1 MFDSF
6 TRSQSQALPHVTAPS
21 HSPVGGGL
29 WDLRALGEIGQLSLN
44 TRAIGLLRESFTIPI
59 DSTQSIVR
67 HPFSS
72 ASSCPSSSLHS
83 CPRGRLLL
91 VSSCSEHGASPFE
104 HSVGFH
110 TCHPR
115 RPCRFPPLL
124 LPPPHLPTPSPPQPT
139 SNLLLSIP
147 SPSALA
153 ASCAKPFCFQSW
165 PALSLIF
172 APSRSA
178 RCVNHHGCFLLL
190 TTNMSPYSDHPSK
203 QLRTYPG

>member
-115 RPCRFPPLL
+115 RSAMPFPA
-124 LPPPHLPTPSPPQPT
+124 SPPT
-139 SNLLLSIP
+139 SSPPYTVASTAHIQSSVIHTFSICSGGFMRQTLLFPVMARSLPYLCSLPLRALREP
-147 SPSALA
+147 SWLFS
-153 ASCAKPFCFQSW
+153 SS
-165 PALSLIF
+165 
-172 APSRSA
+172 
-178 RCVNHHGCFLLL
+178 NHKHVAI
-190 TTNMSPYSDHPSK
+190 
-203 QLRTYPG
+203 